1 MAVNAEK
8 EALSAGVLMYGHG
21 PRAGFPNA
29 TNTSTA
35 ASDKATIE
43 IIQAANAIMLE
54 LYPVRKMISF
64 AMPFHSNYD
73 HFTETGSGQT

>member
-64 AMPFHSNYD
+64 APFYAKYD